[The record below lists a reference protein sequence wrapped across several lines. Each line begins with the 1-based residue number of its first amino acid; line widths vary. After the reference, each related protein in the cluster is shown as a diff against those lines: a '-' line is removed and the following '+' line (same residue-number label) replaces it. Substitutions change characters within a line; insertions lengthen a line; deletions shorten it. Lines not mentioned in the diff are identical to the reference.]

1 MKRDIESR
9 NDIES
14 MLYTFYRKAFA
25 DETIGYFFKEVVPL
39 DLNIHIPQITDFW
52 ESILF
57 NTHGYRKNVMAIH
70 QEISNKST
78 ITKKH
83 LNQWLKMFIETISE
97 EFEGE
102 KAELMKQRATS
113 IATLMEIRFN
123 QSNLQSPKQ

>member
-14 MLYTFYRKAFA
+14 LLYTFYRKAFA

-57 NTHGYRKNVMAIH
+57 NTQGYRKNVMAIH

-97 EFEGE
+97 EFEGG

>member
-9 NDIES
+9 DDIES
-14 MLYTFYRKAFA
+14 MLYTFYRKAFS

-57 NTHGYRKNVMAIH
+57 NTQGYRKNVMAIH

-78 ITKKH
+78 ISKKH

-97 EFEGE
+97 EFEGG

-113 IATLMEIRFN
+113 
-123 QSNLQSPKQ
+123 